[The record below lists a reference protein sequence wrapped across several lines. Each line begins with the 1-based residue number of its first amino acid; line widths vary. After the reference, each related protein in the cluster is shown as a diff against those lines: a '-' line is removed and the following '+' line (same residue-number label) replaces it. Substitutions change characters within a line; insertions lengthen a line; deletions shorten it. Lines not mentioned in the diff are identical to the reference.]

1 MWNKNYEVNKQLIA
15 AFDNF
20 RTAYNELDNLIA
32 NNDVNIMALDSFFD
46 YPFEDEFDGYRS
58 KIGYWCASSARELE
72 ETNSQLDNMFQLVK
86 KQIVRVE
93 TSNQGGG
100 CVVTIIKFVLN
111 GCPQWMYLN
120 EDSYLVVSHDYL
132 NDPDWYDLELYDAD
146 ECIIH
151 SYQAADGNWD
161 ADDTP
166 DYKYIAMYV
175 RLGIDK

>member
-1 MWNKNYEVNKQLIA
+1 MWNNDYAVNKQLIE
-15 AFDNF
+15 AFNNF
-20 RTAYNELDNLIA
+20 RTAYDRLNRLIA
-32 NNDVNIMALDSFFD
+32 NGEVNINELTSFND
-46 YPFEDEFDGYRS
+46 YPFEEEFHKYSG
-58 KIGYWCASSARELE
+58 KVGYWCSTSVRELE
-72 ETNSQLDNMFQLVK
+72 ETNSKLDKMFQLVK

-151 SYQAADGNWD
+151 NYQAEGGDWD